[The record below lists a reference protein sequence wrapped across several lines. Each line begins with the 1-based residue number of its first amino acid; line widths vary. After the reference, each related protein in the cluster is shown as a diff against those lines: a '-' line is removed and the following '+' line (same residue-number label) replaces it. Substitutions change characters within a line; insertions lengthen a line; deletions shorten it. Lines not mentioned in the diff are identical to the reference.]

1 MSDETGTVVPRRPV
15 RIVDLTNSLDLTEET
30 LGTTVTGMERSAQ
43 RLGRALVVVVDDRVA
58 QGEQEDNIGPLV
70 TELLEEAGFIVDGT
84 VAVAGETV
92 DIRNALN
99 TAVIGGVDVV
109 ITVGGTGVS
118 PRDVTPDATA
128 GVLDRPVPGIAEA
141 LRASGLAA
149 GAVEAGVSRGLVGV
163 SGSTLVV
170 NLAGSRASVR
180 DGMATLTP
188 LVTHRLFSSGSGWRQ
203 GVFGPGSV
211 GPPFSPGPLSPG
223 PWPSRLRMPST
234 LWLTF
239 SILSWYLPPVALSRL
254 DLAASSPFAALG
266 PAFSASS
273 SALSLAWFASSLALS
288 RKLISCLPW
297 LRHPVSHARR
307 RSRRH

>member
-1 MSDETGTVVPRRPV
+1 MSIRNGKVPHQVRRLGDWEP
-15 RIVDLTNSLDLTEET
+15 SLDPAAGSLTS
-30 LGTTVTGMERSAQ
+30 TVTGMERSAQ

-58 QGEQEDNIGPLV
+58 HGEQENNIGPLV

-118 PRDVTPDATA
+118 PRDVTPDATS
-128 GVLDRPVPGIAEA
+128 GVLDRPIPGIAEA

-149 GAVEAGVSRGLVGV
+149 GVIDAGVSRGLVGV

-170 NLAGSRASVR
+170 NLAGSRSAVR

-188 LVTHRLFSSGSGWRQ
+188 LVTHVIEQLSGLESS
-203 GVFGPGSV
+203 
-211 GPPFSPGPLSPG
+211 
-223 PWPSRLRMPST
+223 
-234 LWLTF
+234 
-239 SILSWYLPPVALSRL
+239 
-254 DLAASSPFAALG
+254 
-266 PAFSASS
+266 
-273 SALSLAWFASSLALS
+273 
-288 RKLISCLPW
+288 
-297 LRHPVSHARR
+297 
-307 RSRRH
+307 

>member
-15 RIVDLTNSLDLTEET
+15 RLVDLTNSLDLTEET

-188 LVTHRLFSSGSGWRQ
+188 LVTHVIEQLSGLETS
-203 GVFGPGSV
+203 
-211 GPPFSPGPLSPG
+211 
-223 PWPSRLRMPST
+223 
-234 LWLTF
+234 
-239 SILSWYLPPVALSRL
+239 
-254 DLAASSPFAALG
+254 
-266 PAFSASS
+266 
-273 SALSLAWFASSLALS
+273 
-288 RKLISCLPW
+288 
-297 LRHPVSHARR
+297 
-307 RSRRH
+307 

>member
-1 MSDETGTVVPRRPV
+1 
-15 RIVDLTNSLDLTEET
+15 
-30 LGTTVTGMERSAQ
+30 MERSAQ

-128 GVLDRPVPGIAEA
+128 GVLDRPIPGIAEA

-149 GAVEAGVSRGLVGV
+149 GAVDAGVSRGLVGV

-170 NLAGSRASVR
+170 NLAGSRAAVR

-188 LVTHRLFSSGSGWRQ
+188 LVAHVIEQLSG
-203 GVFGPGSV
+203 
-211 GPPFSPGPLSPG
+211 LE
-223 PWPSRLRMPST
+223 T
-234 LWLTF
+234 
-239 SILSWYLPPVALSRL
+239 A
-254 DLAASSPFAALG
+254 
-266 PAFSASS
+266 
-273 SALSLAWFASSLALS
+273 
-288 RKLISCLPW
+288 
-297 LRHPVSHARR
+297 
-307 RSRRH
+307 